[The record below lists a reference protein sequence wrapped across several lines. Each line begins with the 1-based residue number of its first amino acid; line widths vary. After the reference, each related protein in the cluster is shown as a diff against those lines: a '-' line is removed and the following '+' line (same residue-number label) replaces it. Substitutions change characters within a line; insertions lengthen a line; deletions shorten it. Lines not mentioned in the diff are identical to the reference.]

1 MHKYFRSLII
11 AVILLGVS
19 SCNENVQGESG
30 NTADQAASY
39 PVIEVTGRTVTA
51 YNSYP
56 ATIEGT
62 INSAVRAKVPGYIT
76 RVLVDEG
83 ERVKRGQ
90 TLFTLE
96 TETLTSDAG
105 AARAEVNAAQV
116 EVDKLKP
123 LVEKDIIS
131 PVQLQTAEARL
142 AQAESRYNSIAANI
156 GYATIKSPVD
166 GNVGAINYRSGA
178 LVSPGDPLPLTTV
191 SQTDEVF
198 AFFSMNENDYFGFL
212 EKTSG
217 SSLSEK
223 IANFP
228 KVKLMLAGDREYDH
242 EGEIKTV
249 NAQVNRQTGTVNFR
263 ATFPNPEGILT
274 NGNSGTIRVPQ
285 VYEDATVIPSKSTYE
300 AQGYTYAF
308 QLTKGD
314 TARRVLVEVEENVEG
329 LYVINKGLK
338 KGDTIVAE
346 GVARVDNNTRITP
359 KPTSFDSIA
368 RTTETFFN

>member
-1 MHKYFRSLII
+1 MPNTPKFLLLAWLFLII
-11 AVILLGVS
+11 SGCNDTNSTENTEATAV
-19 SCNENVQGESG
+19 
-30 NTADQAASY
+30 

-51 YNSYP
+51 YNSFP

-76 RVLVDEG
+76 QVLVDEG
-83 ERVKRGQ
+83 QQVKKGQ

-96 TETLTSDAG
+96 TETLSSDAE

-142 AQAESRYNSIAANI
+142 AQAKSRYNSIAANI
-156 GYATIKSPVD
+156 NYATIKSPVD
-166 GNVGAINYRSGA
+166 GNVGAINFRSGA
-178 LVSPGDPLPLTTV
+178 LVSPGDPLPLTIV
-191 SQTDEVF
+191 SQTEEVY
-198 AFFSMNENDYFGFL
+198 AFFAMNENDYFGFL
-212 EKTSG
+212 EKTPG

-223 IANFP
+223 IDNFP
-228 KVKLMLAGDREYDH
+228 KIKLMLAGNREYSH

-274 NGNSGTIRVPQ
+274 NGNSGTVRIPQ
-285 VYEDATVIPSKSTYE
+285 VYENATVIPSKSTYE

-308 QLTKGD
+308 KLTKGD
-314 TARRVLVEVEENVEG
+314 TARRVLVEVEENVDG
-329 LYVINKGLK
+329 LYIINKGLN

-346 GVARVDNNTRITP
+346 GVARVDNNSRITP

-368 RTTETFFN
+368 RTTKTFFN

>member
-1 MHKYFRSLII
+1 MHKYFKSLAAAFI
-11 AVILLGVS
+11 VIGIV
-19 SCNENVQGESG
+19 SCNENAQSEGIPAEGSNSV
-30 NTADQAASY
+30 
-39 PVIEVTGRTVTA
+39 PVIEIPTRTVTS

-62 INSAVRAKVPGYIT
+62 INSAVRAKVSGYIT

-96 TETLTSDAG
+96 TETLSSDAA

-123 LVEKDIIS
+123 LVEKNIIS

-142 AQAESRYNSIAANI
+142 AQAQSRYNSIAANI

-178 LVSPGDPLPLTTV
+178 LVSPTDPLPLTTV
-191 SQTDEVF
+191 SQTEEVY
-198 AFFSMNENDYFGFL
+198 AFFSMNEEDYFEFL
-212 EKTSG
+212 ENSQG
-217 SSLSEK
+217 NNLNEK
-223 IANFP
+223 IDNFP
-228 KVKLMLAGDREYDH
+228 KVKLMLAGEREYEH

-249 NAQVNRQTGTVNFR
+249 NAQVNPQTGTVNFR

-274 NGNSGTIRVPQ
+274 NGNSGTVRIPQ
-285 VYEDATVIPSKSTYE
+285 VYEDAIVIPAKSTYE

-308 QLTKGD
+308 RLTQGD
-314 TARRVLVEVEENVEG
+314 TARRVLVEVAEG
-329 LYVINKGLK
+329 VKGIYVINSGLE

-346 GVARVDNNTRITP
+346 GVARVDNNSRVKPVFTP
-359 KPTSFDSIA
+359 FDSIA

>member
-1 MHKYFRSLII
+1 MGIF
-11 AVILLGVS
+11 A
-19 SCNENVQGESG
+19 CNENAQGEKPVTS
-30 NTADQAASY
+30 AEQDASY
-39 PVIEVTGRTVTA
+39 PVIEVTGKTVTA
-51 YNSYP
+51 YRSYP

-83 ERVKRGQ
+83 ERVQRGQ

-96 TETLTSDAG
+96 TETLSSDAE

-166 GNVGAINYRSGA
+166 GNVGAINFRSGA
-178 LVSPGDPLPLTTV
+178 LVSPGDPMPLTTV
-191 SQTDEVF
+191 SQTEEVY
-198 AFFSMNENDYFGFL
+198 AFFSMNEDDYFGFL
-212 EKTSG
+212 ENTPG
-217 SSLSEK
+217 NSLQEK
-223 IANFP
+223 IENFP
-228 KVKLMLAGDREYDH
+228 KIKLMLAGNREYDH

-263 ATFPNPEGILT
+263 ATFPNPEGILS
-274 NGNSGTIRVPQ
+274 NGNSGTVRIPQ

-300 AQGYTYAF
+300 AQGYIYAF

-346 GVARVDNNTRITP
+346 GVARVDNNSRITP